1 MVESVRERPRFDE
14 DWLVDVLDSLSEG
27 VIALAADGRILAANP
42 SAEDLL
48 GFAISD
54 LRNEPWD
61 SLSWREL
68 CAEDGSALT
77 GDAHPVAATL
87 ADSEPRPVQIVG
99 LGQGGGPTWLA
110 LATHVLPSDDPTT
123 AGGVVVSFQDRTD
136 RVQAEHEANRLIDV
150 LRQFMASVTHDLRS
164 PLTVILGHANMLASD
179 WREMSDAE
187 RDGSV
192 SSIVRQSEAVGRLV
206 DDLSVVTRLEG
217 GGMSIDPRDVD
228 LQALVDVALD
238 GVTELDTVDIAVPAG
253 LTVRLDPDHGRRMLL
268 NLVENARRYGE
279 APYEVTAQRAGG
291 GIEIAVVDH
300 GSGVPEDFVPRLF
313 ERFTRVSTRGGGT
326 GLGLAIVA
334 GLAQMNGGS
343 VRYEP
348 NVPHGSR
355 FVLELPPA

>member
-1 MVESVRERPRFDE
+1 MVESLRERPRFGE

-61 SLSWREL
+61 ALSWREL
-68 CAEDGSALT
+68 CAEDRSPLT
-77 GDAHPVAATL
+77 GGAHPIAATL
-87 ADSEPRPVQIVG
+87 ADAEPRPVQVVG
-99 LGQGGGPTWLA
+99 LDDRDGLTWLA

-136 RVQAEHEANRLIDV
+136 RVQAEHEANRLVDV

-164 PLTVILGHANMLASD
+164 PLTVILGHGDMLASD
-179 WREMSDAE
+179 WRDMSDAE
-187 RDGSV
+187 RDRSI
-192 SSIVRQSEAVGRLV
+192 SSIVRQSRAVGRLV

-217 GGMSIDPRDVD
+217 GGMSIDPQDVD
-228 LQALVDVALD
+228 LRALVDVALD
-238 GVTELDTVDIAVPAG
+238 GVTELDEVDIDVPAG
-253 LTVRLDPDHGRRMLL
+253 LTVRLDPDHGRRMLV
-268 NLVENARRYGE
+268 NLVQNALRYGE
-279 APYEVTAQRAGG
+279 TPFEVAARRADGR
-291 GIEIAVVDH
+291 IEIAVVDH

-313 ERFTRVSTRGGGT
+313 ERFTRASTSGGGT

-334 GLAQMNGGS
+334 GLAQMNGGA

-355 FVLELPPA
+355 FMLELVPA